1 MRLVN
6 YPGQVGSSTT
16 RQEAKLEM
24 RKPCRSGPYPWPIG
38 HSERPAIV
46 EEKVRICDWEA
57 DTIVGKGHSGAIV
70 SLVDRAAKY
79 TFVGRVDEKT
89 KDAVGPITIRLL
101 GSGKVPIHTITA
113 DNGREF
119 ADDSRVVK
127 NLDVN
132 SFFARPCRS
141 WLSTEYA
148 GSMCRLVPR
157 RRITS

>member
-1 MRLVN
+1 MRI
-6 YPGQVGSSTT
+6 S
-16 RQEAKLEM
+16 
-24 RKPCRSGPYPWPIG
+24 
-38 HSERPAIV
+38 
-46 EEKVRICDWEA
+46 DWEA
-57 DTIVGKGHSGAIV
+57 DTIVGKGHSGAVV

-89 KDAVGPITIRLL
+89 KDAVAPITIRLL
-101 GSGKVPIHTITA
+101 GSGKIPIHTITA
-113 DNGREF
+113 DNGKEF
-119 ADDSRVVK
+119 TDHSRVAK

-132 SFFARPCRS
+132 SLFARTCHS